1 MLEPS
6 ARSLTQASPARD
18 LRRVA
23 LRSFPG
29 GRIAAPGRVRA
40 QGLSAEAAEKA
51 PCDALPF
58 HGALT
63 ASTASA
69 LCQSVRA
76 RLETGARVL
85 SLDLQDVKAVDA
97 IGLAALAQSARLGAL
112 LGVQVSI
119 APSAAI
125 HRGMLDAGLLDEFS
139 LEPTGSAAGP
149 LWIPSPEYRV
159 RPLIPFLARTPRL
172 GLRQPAWEEL
182 ILFERWANEPSLD
195 ELVGSEFLYR
205 CRHLSPYHPEF
216 VSLVLNDA
224 TSLTLLVQPLD
235 VSSPPVGFVRLYNIR
250 LIEGFTF
257 LETVV
262 ADLRSLRRGW
272 GIEAS
277 RLLLAYAMDAL
288 WVRRVEAKVYAY
300 NLLSINSL
308 KRNGFQQE
316 GTLREARIWDGQRW
330 DILVF
335 SILEGEM
342 IEQRKQDQFPY
353 MGFWG
358 DRDDLP

>member
-1 MLEPS
+1 MRPIFG
-6 ARSLTQASPARD
+6 AQP
-18 LRRVA
+18 V
-23 LRSFPG
+23 
-29 GRIAAPGRVRA
+29 A
-40 QGLSAEAAEKA
+40 QGLSTEVAERA
-51 PCDALPF
+51 PGDELRF

-63 ASTASA
+63 IPNAFA
-69 LCQSVRA
+69 LCERVRA
-76 RLETGARVL
+76 RLEAGARML

-97 IGLAALAQSARLGAL
+97 IGLAALVQSARLGAL

-119 APSAAI
+119 APSAAV
-125 HRGMLDAGLLDEFS
+125 HRAMLDAGLLGEVA
-139 LEPTGSAAGP
+139 LEPTVSAAAP
-149 LWIPSPEYRV
+149 LWIPSPEYRL

-182 ILFERWANEPSLD
+182 TLFERWANEPFIN

-205 CRHLSPYHPEF
+205 CRHLGPYHPEF
-216 VSLVLNDA
+216 ISLVLNDA
-224 TSLTLLVQPLD
+224 TSLTLLVQPLGL
-235 VSSPPVGFVRLYNIR
+235 SSPPVGFVRLYNIR

-262 ADLRSLRRGW
+262 ADLRSLRKGW

-316 GTLREARIWDGQRW
+316 GVLREARIWGGQRW

-335 SILEGEM
+335 SILEEEM
-342 IEQRKQDQFPY
+342 MEQRKQAQFPY